1 MTAAT
6 AIPYGPNG
14 TFDYSAL
21 GNHADVARDAAAKIR
36 EIFRGS
42 VVEIGRELI
51 AVKER
56 IDHGDFLAWVSAEC
70 GLHIRIAQRA
80 MKAAQFVI
88 DHAAEND
95 NLSLLPTDTL
105 LALAVAPKVVV
116 THALSDMAAGTR
128 RTAGSIRSEATR
140 DTAVDMAEP
149 ALVDPVDKVMASIAA
164 LIAPLAAEHRAEV
177 YRRLEKLKEEE
188 AGTVRPE
195 ATKEEEP
202 KKDTPLASEPPSSP
216 VAEAA
221 DSASPPLQL
230 PAFSEPVRAELSSV
244 TNLPPPVMPN
254 PPQSELR
261 PRFDAVP
268 ATEQKTARDFLLRG
282 YVVGDP
288 EPVGS
293 DKLAAFVQSIKYPTS
308 GEAVKA
314 LRSELLDWNAPART
328 SPAAVR
334 A

>member
-1 MTAAT
+1 MIPAT
-6 AIPYGPNG
+6 AIPYGPQG
-14 TFDYSAL
+14 TFDYSVL
-21 GNHADVARDAAAKIR
+21 GKHADVARDAAARIRKI
-36 EIFRGS
+36 FCGS
-42 VVEIGRELI
+42 VVNIGRELI

-56 IDHGDFLAWVSAEC
+56 IEHGDFLAWVNAEC

-116 THALSDMAAGTR
+116 THVLSDMAAGTR

-140 DTAVDMAEP
+140 DTAVDMAES

-177 YRRLEKLKEEE
+177 YRRLEKLKAEE
-188 AGTVRPE
+188 AAAVRPE

-230 PAFSEPVRAELSSV
+230 PVVSEPVMAERSSV
-244 TNLPPPVMPN
+244 TNPPPATPN
-254 PPQSELR
+254 PPRSELR

-282 YVVGDP
+282 YMVGDP

-314 LRSELLDWNAPART
+314 LRSELLNWNEPART
-328 SPAAVR
+328 SPPAAR